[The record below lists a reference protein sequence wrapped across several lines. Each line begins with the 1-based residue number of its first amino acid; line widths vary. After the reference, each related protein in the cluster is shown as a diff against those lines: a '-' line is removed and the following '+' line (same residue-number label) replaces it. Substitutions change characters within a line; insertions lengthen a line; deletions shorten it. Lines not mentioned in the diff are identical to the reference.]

1 MSRFDYDAPAELFTG
16 RSIRGARTM
25 RYHRFD
31 SGAEALRF
39 AVEILPPEHLL
50 AAVLKIDEVRYRHGE
65 IRSLYEAPAYP
76 LPRKKTAAEPAAAA
90 SKQAPERRTAN
101 RAPAKGKRATAGKQQ
116 LKSKS
121 AA

>member
-1 MSRFDYDAPAELFTG
+1 MSKFDYDAPAELFTG

-39 AVEILPPEHLL
+39 AVETLPPEHLL

-65 IRSLYEAPAYP
+65 IRALYEAPGYP
-76 LPRKKTAAEPAAAA
+76 LPRKKAASEAAAA
-90 SKQAPERRTAN
+90 APKQAPDRRSAS
-101 RAPAKGKRATAGKQQ
+101 RAPAKSKHAAAGKHPV
-116 LKSKS
+116 KSKS

>member
-1 MSRFDYDAPAELFTG
+1 MSNFDYDAPAELFTG

-65 IRSLYEAPAYP
+65 IRALYDAPAYP
-76 LPRKKTAAEPAAAA
+76 LPRKKAAVEPTAAAKP
-90 SKQAPERRTAN
+90 APERRGAKPV
-101 RAPAKGKRATAGKQQ
+101 AAKGKRTPAGKQQ
-116 LKSKS
+116 MKSKS